1 MLRRREGQGEEI
13 KRVKENRNGSRG
25 TKEGDGR
32 AEDSPAPYPVTV
44 AWDVHFLFP
53 RQDPRRPLLIAHH
66 LTIPHWAPTASGSR
80 ENPGY
85 PWGQVPWP
93 GSLIPKE
100 CAVNS
105 S

>member
-25 TKEGDGR
+25 TDW
-32 AEDSPAPYPVTV
+32 AEDSPAPSPVTV
-44 AWDVHFLFP
+44 VRDVHFLFP
-53 RQDPRRPLLIAHH
+53 RQDTRRPLLNTRH
-66 LTIPHWAPTASGSR
+66 LTIPHWALTASGSR
-80 ENPGY
+80 ENAGY
-85 PWGQVPWP
+85 PCGQVPWP